1 MIKEIQNT
9 GSFGLADFAPYEPSQ
24 GQPASFVAKPVKDKD
39 GNPLYYVALQLSL
52 HSIDEMM
59 QLREGLG
66 ETGETYLVGQDYR
79 MRSDS
84 YLDKAGRSVAA
95 SFAGTIQQ
103 NGVKTRASERAL
115 AGESGVEEISDYN
128 NNPVLSAYS
137 PIKVGATQWAIIAE
151 LDSSEAFES
160 VNEIRRSTYIALGIS
175 LLATLVL
182 AFYLANAIRKPLGGE
197 PKDMMSLAERIAHG
211 DLTHEFE
218 DKIQPGSVYASLK
231 DMSLNL
237 KELLSHILESSHVL
251 ASTAEETSVASD
263 ETKAAVA
270 NQQTSTEMVATAV
283 NQMTST
289 VRDVAQN
296 TEDAALVSKEAND
309 KSQEGISMLNDSMG
323 AINTLVDDIKNTAQ
337 DMDQL
342 VESTDQIDQ
351 VLTVIQA
358 ITEQTNLLALNAA
371 IEAARAG
378 EHGRGFAVVADEVRQ
393 LAQKTQDSAT
403 DIQAIVS
410 KVQEA
415 ARVSSMKMQKS
426 VTQTE
431 ETSSLSLQTVAAFEE
446 INIAIGKIDDMMAQ
460 ISTASEEQAQVSE
473 EINQRI
479 LQINEG
485 SIQTS
490 TSAQQL
496 SEASQEVA
504 RSAESLTEYT
514 RRFQV

>member
-1 MIKEIQNT
+1 
-9 GSFGLADFAPYEPSQ
+9 
-24 GQPASFVAKPVKDKD
+24 
-39 GNPLYYVALQLSL
+39 
-52 HSIDEMM
+52 
-59 QLREGLG
+59 
-66 ETGETYLVGQDYR
+66 
-79 MRSDS
+79 
-84 YLDKAGRSVAA
+84 YLDKEGRSVAA

-103 NGVKTRASERAL
+103 NGVKTQASERAL

-378 EHGRGFAVVADEVRQ
+378 EHGRGFAVVADEVRT
-393 LAQKTQDSAT
+393 LASRTQSSTQEIQDMIERLQGGAREAVQRMEQGRNQAGEAVKRSEAASESLVAITQGVEAIRSKTDQIASAT
-403 DIQAIVS
+403 EEQGAANSEIERNMENIAVVSRQAASGSAAIS
-410 KVQEA
+410 NSVQELADMA
-415 ARVSSMKMQKS
+415 ATMKSTLGQ
-426 VTQTE
+426 
-431 ETSSLSLQTVAAFEE
+431 F
-446 INIAIGKIDDMMAQ
+446 KI
-460 ISTASEEQAQVSE
+460 
-473 EINQRI
+473 
-479 LQINEG
+479 
-485 SIQTS
+485 
-490 TSAQQL
+490 
-496 SEASQEVA
+496 
-504 RSAESLTEYT
+504 
-514 RRFQV
+514 